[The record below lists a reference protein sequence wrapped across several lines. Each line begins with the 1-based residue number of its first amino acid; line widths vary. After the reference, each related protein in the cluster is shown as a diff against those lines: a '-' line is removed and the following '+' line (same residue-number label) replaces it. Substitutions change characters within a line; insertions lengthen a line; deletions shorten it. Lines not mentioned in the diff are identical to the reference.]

1 MTNLF
6 KFLIPFDKN
15 ICHIKKFFYICN
27 IILIG
32 IIMIPDFLISIIV
45 TIFGFLLIVGG
56 SVFII
61 GTIKFFIDLLKNG
74 GNLNCRFPLW

>member
-27 IILIG
+27 IIQIR
-32 IIMIPDFLISIIV
+32 IIMIPDFLIP
-45 TIFGFLLIVGG
+45 
-56 SVFII
+56 II
-61 GTIKFFIDLLKNG
+61 GTIVGIFLILGGIVYVIGFIRVIIELLK
-74 GNLNCRFPLW
+74 GNFPRGRGPFFW